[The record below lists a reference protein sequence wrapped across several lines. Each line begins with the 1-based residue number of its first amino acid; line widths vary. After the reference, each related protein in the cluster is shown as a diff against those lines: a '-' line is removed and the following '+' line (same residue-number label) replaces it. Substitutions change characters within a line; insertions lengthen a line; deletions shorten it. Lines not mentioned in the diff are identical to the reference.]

1 MAITLT
7 RNGVTQAVSLHPENT
22 TRKAVSLAIR
32 DTRQTTYT
40 VKALGNA
47 ELTIEQVR
55 AQFQAHWT
63 LTRKQAG
70 SKQDNPSQ
78 RGPYASKYSDAIV
91 SECKQILDKAGV
103 RKVA

>member
-1 MAITLT
+1 M
-7 RNGVTQAVSLHPENT
+7 RQNGRKIATTSHPELT
-22 TRKAVSLAIR
+22 ARKAVQVQVRALKA
-32 DTRQTTYT
+32 DTYT
-40 VKALGNA
+40 VKALGGI
-47 ELTIEQVR
+47 ELTLEQIR

-78 RGPYASKYSDAIV
+78 RGPYASAYSDAIV
-91 SECKQILDKAGV
+91 KETKAILDKAGV